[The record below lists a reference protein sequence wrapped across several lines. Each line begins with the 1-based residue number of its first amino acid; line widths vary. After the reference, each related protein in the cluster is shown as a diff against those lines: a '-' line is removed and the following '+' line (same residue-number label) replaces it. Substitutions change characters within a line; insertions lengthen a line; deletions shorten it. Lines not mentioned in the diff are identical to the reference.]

1 MTTQANAASDA
12 RPAGE
17 ATATWTRRLTVHV
30 GLSLAIAAAYVLSA
44 KAALLL
50 FPATKELAMLWPS
63 AGIAL
68 AALLVWG
75 TRALA
80 GVFVGCL
87 IAHLTASGPAAGA
100 VASAGLS
107 TLYAVVAWL
116 LLASV
121 ARLDLGLRRV
131 SDVLALAVL
140 GAGATALMKSGV
152 RVATLAASGE
162 WVSGAVMPTT
172 VSALATGV
180 GILIV
185 APLCLTWYAARREP
199 VLRGRRIELALVAAA
214 TVGVSVLV
222 FNDRFSPMVA
232 VAQLPYALF
241 PVMFW
246 AGLRFGPREVSAAV
260 FVAAVIAVWYTS
272 LGEGPFAGADRL
284 EGLASLYLFL
294 TVLGVT
300 SLMFAAAL
308 RQREEADA
316 AVRESEQRYRL
327 LIERMNEGLVM
338 QDRDGVMTYVSDRF
352 CELMGRPRE
361 DLVGRSGRDIT
372 VPEERAQWQEYYR
385 RRQQGSSD
393 SFELSLLKGN
403 GEPMR
408 AYVSPRPLF
417 DERGRYTGSFALITD
432 VTARR
437 RAEEALRESE
447 MKYRLLVENQ
457 TELVLTLARDGRV
470 SFVSPSCRQ
479 FFGAD
484 AADPVGRPLA
494 LEVHEDDRQATARAW
509 AAVWQPPYSASF
521 ENRVLTPEGWCW
533 LAWSVR
539 VIQDASAGGA
549 PDAVVAVARD
559 VTDRHRAEEQARQ
572 HLQSLAHV
580 SRVSSMGEMA
590 SAIAHEI
597 NQPLTAIAN
606 YAYACIRLLRGGQ
619 ATGEEAL
626 EVMQRVATE
635 AERAGEIV
643 RKMRSFVRGE
653 EGQVSAVDANFL
665 VAEVLRLAAPEARQ
679 SGVELVPAL
688 APGLPEALADSIQI
702 QQVLLNLVRN
712 AVEAIVAGDCA
723 ERSVRI
729 ETARCEPDFLEIR
742 VSDTGPGL
750 APEAL
755 EKVFEPFF
763 TTKADGIG
771 IGLALSRSI
780 VDAHGGRLWA
790 TATPVRGATFHL
802 TLPIATAPDETDA

>member
-1 MTTQANAASDA
+1 MTSQANAATAA
-12 RPAGE
+12 RP
-17 ATATWTRRLTVHV
+17 TAAPAAPWSRRLAFHA
-30 GLSLAIAAAYVLSA
+30 GLTAAIAAAYVLSA
-44 KAALLL
+44 KVALLL
-50 FPATKELAMLWPS
+50 FPATKELALLWPS

-75 TRALA
+75 WRALA

-87 IAHLTASGPAAGA
+87 IAHVTASPAAAAA
-100 VASAGLS
+100 VASAGMS

-121 ARLDLGLRRV
+121 AHIDLGLRRV

-140 GAGATALMKSGV
+140 GAGATVLMKGGV
-152 RVATLAASGE
+152 RFATLAAAGE
-162 WVSGAVMPTT
+162 WASGAVLATT

-185 APLCLTWYAARREP
+185 APLCLTWYAMRREP
-199 VLRGRRIELALVAAA
+199 GPRTRRVELALVAAA

-222 FNDRFSPMVA
+222 FNDGLSPMVA

-260 FVAAVIAVWYTS
+260 FLAAMIAVWYTS
-272 LGEGPFAGADRL
+272 LGQGPFAHGDKL

-300 SLMFAAAL
+300 SLLFAAAL
-308 RQREEADA
+308 RQREEADG
-316 AVRESEQRYRL
+316 AVRASEQRYRL

-338 QDRDGVMTYVSDRF
+338 QDRDGVITYVSDRF
-352 CELMGRPRE
+352 CELMARPRE

-372 VPEERAQWQEYYR
+372 VPEERTRWQEHYR

-393 SFELSLLKGN
+393 SYELSLVKGN
-403 GEPMR
+403 GEAMR

-417 DERGRYTGSFALITD
+417 DERGQYTGSLALITD

-447 MKYRLLVENQ
+447 TKYRLLVENQ

-470 SFVSPSCRQ
+470 TFASPSHRQ
-479 FFGAD
+479 FFGAE

-509 AAVWQPPYSASF
+509 ATAWEPPYAASF
-521 ENRVLTPEGWCW
+521 ENRVRTPQGWCW

-539 VIQDASAGGA
+539 AIRDAGGGGPEA
-549 PDAVVAVARD
+549 LVAVARD

-580 SRVSSMGEMA
+580 ARVSSMGEMA

-619 ATGEEAL
+619 ASGGEAL
-626 EVMQRVATE
+626 EVMQRVAAE
-635 AERAGEIV
+635 AERAGEVV

-653 EGQVSAVDANFL
+653 EGQVTALDANFL
-665 VAEVLRLAAPEARQ
+665 VGEVLRLAAPEARQ

-688 APGLPEALADSIQI
+688 REGLPEVLADSIQI

-712 AVEAIVAGDCA
+712 AVEAIVAGDSA
-723 ERSVRI
+723 EREVRI
-729 ETARCEPDFLEIR
+729 ETARDEPGYVAIR
-742 VSDTGPGL
+742 VVDTGPGL

-755 EKVFEPFF
+755 ARAFEPFY
-763 TTKADGIG
+763 TTKSDGIG

-790 TATPVRGATFHL
+790 TSTPGRGATFHL
-802 TLPIATAPDETDA
+802 TLPIAVAAEETDA

>member
-1 MTTQANAASDA
+1 MTTPANAATDA
-12 RPAGE
+12 RPA
-17 ATATWTRRLTVHV
+17 TAAGAAWPQRLGQHV
-30 GLSLAIAAAYVLSA
+30 ALSLAIAAAYVLSA
-44 KAALLL
+44 KVALFL
-50 FPATKELAMLWPS
+50 FPATKELAVLWPS

-75 TRALA
+75 THALA

-87 IAHLTASGPAAGA
+87 IAHLTASDATAGA

-107 TLYAVVAWL
+107 TLYATIAWL
-116 LLASV
+116 ALTSV

-131 SDVLALAVL
+131 ADVLALAVL
-140 GAGATALMKSGV
+140 GAGATALMKAGV
-152 RVATLAASGE
+152 RFATLAASGA
-162 WVSGAVMPTT
+162 WVPEAAMLAT

-185 APLCLTWYAARREP
+185 APVCLTWYAAGRAP
-199 VLRGRRIELALVAAA
+199 VPRGRRIELALVAAA

-222 FNDRFSPMVA
+222 FNDRVSPMVA
-232 VAQLPYALF
+232 AAQLPYALF

-260 FVAAVIAVWYTS
+260 FLAAVIAIWHTA
-272 LGEGPFAGADRL
+272 LGQGPFAGGDRL

-300 SLMFAAAL
+300 SLMFAAVL
-308 RQREEADA
+308 RQRAEADA
-316 AVRESEQRYRL
+316 AVRASGERYRL

-338 QDRDGVMTYVSDRF
+338 QDKDGVITYVSDRF
-352 CELMGRPRE
+352 CELIGRPRE

-385 RRQQGSSD
+385 RRQQGSSE

-403 GEPMR
+403 GEAMR

-417 DERGRYTGSFALITD
+417 DEHGRYSGSFALTTD

-447 MKYRLLVENQ
+447 TKYRLLVENQ

-470 SFVSPSCRQ
+470 TFASPSYRQ
-479 FFGAD
+479 FFGA
-484 AADPVGRPLA
+484 AAVDPVGRPLA
-494 LEVHEDDRQATARAW
+494 LELHEDDRPATGRAW

-521 ENRVLTPEGWCW
+521 ENRALTPQGWRW

-539 VIQDASAGGA
+539 AIRDAAAGGE

-559 VTDRHRAEEQARQ
+559 ATDRHRAEEQARQ

-606 YAYACIRLLRGGQ
+606 YAYACLRLLRGGR
-619 ATGEEAL
+619 ATGDEAL
-626 EVMQRVATE
+626 EVMQRVASE

-653 EGQVSAVDANFL
+653 EGQVTAVDANFL
-665 VAEVLRLAAPEARQ
+665 VAEVLQLAAPEARQ
-679 SGVELVPAL
+679 SGVELAQAL
-688 APGLPEALADSIQI
+688 APGLPEVLADSIQI

-712 AVEAIVAGDCA
+712 AVEAIVAGDSA
-723 ERSVRI
+723 QRTVRI
-729 ETARCEPDFLEIR
+729 ETARGEPGFVEIQ

-750 APEAL
+750 AREAL
-755 EKVFEPFF
+755 EKVFEPFH
-763 TTKADGIG
+763 TTKPDGIG

-790 TATPVRGATFHL
+790 SASPGGGATFHL
-802 TLPIATAPDETDA
+802 TLPIATAPEETDA

>member
-1 MTTQANAASDA
+1 MTSA
-12 RPAGE
+12 P
-17 ATATWTRRLTVHV
+17 WRLRVHV
-30 GLSLAIAAAYVLSA
+30 GLTLAIAAAYVLAA
-44 KAALLL
+44 KGALLL

-75 TRALA
+75 RRALA

-87 IAHLTASGPAAGA
+87 IAHLTASEPDVGA
-100 VASAGLS
+100 VAAAGLS
-107 TLYAVVAWL
+107 TLYAALAWL
-116 LLASV
+116 LLTSV
-121 ARLDLGLRRV
+121 APIDLGLRRV

-140 GAGATALMKSGV
+140 GAGTTALVKGGV
-152 RVATLAASGE
+152 RLATLAATDS
-162 WVSGAVMPTT
+162 WVAGAAMPTV

-185 APLCLTWYAARREP
+185 APVCLTWYATRREP
-199 VLRGRRIELALVAAA
+199 VPRGRRIELALVAAA
-214 TVGVSVLV
+214 TIGVCVLV

-246 AGLRFGPREVSAAV
+246 AGLRFGPREVAAAV
-260 FVAAVIAVWYTS
+260 FGAAMIAVWYTS

-308 RQREEADA
+308 RQRAEADA
-316 AVRESEQRYRL
+316 AVRASGERYRL

-338 QDRDGVMTYVSDRF
+338 QDRDGVITYVSDRF
-352 CELMGRPRE
+352 CEIIGRARAA
-361 DLVGRSGRDIT
+361 LVGRSGRDLA
-372 VPEERAQWQEYYR
+372 VPEQRALWEEHYR
-385 RRQQGSSD
+385 RRQQGASD
-393 SFELSLLKGN
+393 SFELSLQKGD

-432 VTARR
+432 VT
-437 RAEEALRESE
+437 
-447 MKYRLLVENQ
+447 
-457 TELVLTLARDGRV
+457 
-470 SFVSPSCRQ
+470 
-479 FFGAD
+479 
-484 AADPVGRPLA
+484 
-494 LEVHEDDRQATARAW
+494 
-509 AAVWQPPYSASF
+509 
-521 ENRVLTPEGWCW
+521 
-533 LAWSVR
+533 
-539 VIQDASAGGA
+539 
-549 PDAVVAVARD
+549 
-559 VTDRHRAEEQARQ
+559 DRHRAEEQARQ

-580 SRVSSMGEMA
+580 ARVSAMGEMA

-606 YAYACIRLLRGGQ
+606 YAYACVRLLRGGQ
-619 ATGEEAL
+619 ATGAEAL
-626 EVMQRVATE
+626 EVMQRVAAE

-653 EGQVSAVDANFL
+653 EGQVAAVDANFL
-665 VAEVLRLAAPEARQ
+665 VTEVLQLAAPEARQ

-688 APGLPEALADSIQI
+688 ASGLPEALADSIQI

-712 AVEAIVAGDCA
+712 AVEAIVAADCA
-723 ERSVRI
+723 TRRVRV
-729 ETARCEPDFLEIR
+729 ETARGDAGFVEIR
-742 VSDTGPGL
+742 VADTGPGL

-755 EKVFEPFF
+755 EKVFEPFY
-763 TTKADGIG
+763 TTKPDGIG

-790 TATPVRGATFHL
+790 AAGPGAGVTFHL
-802 TLPIATAPDETDA
+802 TLPIATAPEEADA

>member
-1 MTTQANAASDA
+1 MTSQADAATAA
-12 RPAGE
+12 RPADGP
-17 ATATWTRRLTVHV
+17 AAPWSRRLAFHV
-30 GLSLAIAAAYVLSA
+30 GLTVGIAAAYVLSA
-44 KAALLL
+44 KVALLL
-50 FPATKELAMLWPS
+50 FPATKEVAMLWPS

-75 TRALA
+75 LRALA

-87 IAHLTASGPAAGA
+87 IAHVTASPATAAA

-107 TLYAVVAWL
+107 TLYATAAWL

-121 ARLDLGLRRV
+121 AHIDLGLRRV
-131 SDVLALAVL
+131 SDVLAFAVL
-140 GAGATALMKSGV
+140 GAGATVLMKGAV
-152 RVATLAASGE
+152 RFATLAATGA
-162 WVSGAVMPTT
+162 WAPAAVMPAT

-185 APLCLTWYAARREP
+185 APVCLTWYATRGEPVPRARR
-199 VLRGRRIELALVAAA
+199 VELALVAAA
-214 TVGVSVLV
+214 TLGVSVLV
-222 FNDRFSPMVA
+222 FDDRISPMVA
-232 VAQLPYALF
+232 AAQLPYALF
-241 PVMFW
+241 PVLFW

-260 FVAAVIAVWYTS
+260 FLAAVIAVWYTS
-272 LGEGPFAGADRL
+272 LGEGPFARGDKL

-294 TVLGVT
+294 TVLGAT
-300 SLMFAAAL
+300 SLLFAAAL
-308 RQREEADA
+308 RQRAEADG
-316 AVRESEQRYRL
+316 AVRASEQRYRL

-338 QDRDGVMTYVSDRF
+338 QDERGVMTYVSDRF

-361 DLVGRSGRDIT
+361 DIVGRSGRDIT
-372 VPEERAQWQEYYR
+372 VPEERARWQEHYH

-403 GEPMR
+403 GEAMR

-447 MKYRLLVENQ
+447 TKYRLLVENQ

-470 SFVSPSCRQ
+470 TFASPSHRQ
-479 FFGAD
+479 FFGAE
-484 AADPVGRPLA
+484 AADPVGRALA
-494 LEVHEDDRQATARAW
+494 LEVHEDDRPVTARAW

-521 ENRVLTPEGWCW
+521 ENRVSTPQGWRW

-539 VIQDASAGGA
+539 AIQDASGGGE

-580 SRVSSMGEMA
+580 ARVSSMGEMA

-619 ATGEEAL
+619 ASGGEAL
-626 EVMQRVATE
+626 EVMQRVAAE
-635 AERAGEIV
+635 AERAGEVV

-653 EGQVSAVDANFL
+653 EGQVTALDANFL
-665 VAEVLRLAAPEARQ
+665 VGEVLRLAAPEARQ

-688 APGLPEALADSIQI
+688 GEGLPEVLADSIQI

-723 ERSVRI
+723 ERAVRI
-729 ETARCEPDFLEIR
+729 ETARADPGYVEIR
-742 VSDTGPGL
+742 VVDTGPGL

-755 EKVFEPFF
+755 EKVFEPFY

-790 TATPVRGATFHL
+790 ISSPGRGASFHL
-802 TLPIATAPDETDA
+802 TLPIAAAPEETDA

>member
-1 MTTQANAASDA
+1 MTTQANAAPDA

-17 ATATWTRRLTVHV
+17 APATWPRRLAYHV
-30 GLSLAIAAAYVLSA
+30 GLSVAIAAAYVLSA
-44 KAALLL
+44 KAALFL
-50 FPATKELAMLWPS
+50 FPATKELALLWPS

-75 TRALA
+75 ARALA
-80 GVFVGCL
+80 GVFIGCL

-107 TLYAVVAWL
+107 TLYAMVAWL

-121 ARLDLGLRRV
+121 ARIDLGLRRV

-140 GAGATALMKSGV
+140 GAGATGLMKAGV
-152 RVATLAASGE
+152 RFGTLAATDG
-162 WVSGAVMPTT
+162 WVPGAVLPNT

-185 APLCLTWYAARREP
+185 APLCLTWYASAAEP
-199 VLRGRRIELALVAAA
+199 VPRGRRIELVLVAAA
-214 TVGVSVLV
+214 TVAVSTLV
-222 FNDRFSPMVA
+222 FNDRLSPMVA

-246 AGLRFGPREVSAAV
+246 AGLRFGPREVSAAI
-260 FVAAVIAVWYTS
+260 FLAAMIAVWYTS
-272 LGEGPFAGADRL
+272 LGEGPFAGGDRL

-316 AVRESEQRYRL
+316 AVRASGERYRL

-338 QDRDGVMTYVSDRF
+338 QDRNGIITYASDRF
-352 CELMGRPRE
+352 CELI
-361 DLVGRSGRDIT
+361 GRSRADLIGKSGREIT
-372 VPEERAQWQEYYR
+372 LPEERAQWDEHYR
-385 RRQQGSSD
+385 RRQQGASD
-393 SFELSLLKGN
+393 SFELSLLRAS

-417 DERGRYTGSFALITD
+417 DERGQYSGSFALITD

-457 TELVLTLARDGRV
+457 TELVLTLGRDGRV
-470 SFVSPSCRQ
+470 RFGSPSYRQ

-494 LEVHEDDRQATARAW
+494 LEVHEDDRPATARAW
-509 AAVWQPPYSASF
+509 AAAWQPPYSASF
-521 ENRVLTPEGWCW
+521 ENRVLTPKGWRW

-539 VIQDASAGGA
+539 AVQDAAGGGA
-549 PDAVVAVARD
+549 PDTVVAVARD
-559 VTDRHRAEEQARQ
+559 VTDRRRAEEQARQ

-606 YAYACIRLLRGGQ
+606 YAYACIRLLRGGR
-619 ATGEEAL
+619 ASGEEAL

-635 AERAGEIV
+635 AERAGEVV
-643 RKMRSFVRGE
+643 RKMRSFVRGD

-665 VAEVLRLAAPEARQ
+665 VAEVLQLAAPEARQ

-688 APGLPEALADSIQI
+688 APELPEALADSIQI

-723 ERSVRI
+723 ERVVRI
-729 ETARCEPDFLEIR
+729 ETARCESGFVEIR

-750 APEAL
+750 APEAV
-755 EKVFEPFF
+755 ERVFEPFY
-763 TTKADGIG
+763 TTKTDGIG

-790 TATPVRGATFHL
+790 TSGTGRGATLHL
-802 TLPIATAPDETDA
+802 TLPIADAAEETDA

>member
-1 MTTQANAASDA
+1 MTTQANAASEA
-12 RPAGE
+12 RPAAA
-17 ATATWTRRLTVHV
+17 ATPTWRRWLAVNAGLTA
-30 GLSLAIAAAYVLSA
+30 AIAAAYVLTA

-87 IAHLTASGPAAGA
+87 IAHFTASGPAATA
-100 VASAGLS
+100 VASAGVT
-107 TLYAVVAWL
+107 TLYAVIAWL
-116 LLASV
+116 LLAN
-121 ARLDLGLRRV
+121 AAHLDLGLRRV

-140 GAGATALMKSGV
+140 GAGATALIKWGV
-152 RVATLAASGE
+152 RVAGLAASGE
-162 WVSGAVMPTT
+162 WVPGAHMPTA

-199 VLRGRRIELALVAAA
+199 VPPGRRIELALVAAA

-232 VAQLPYALF
+232 VAQLPSALF

-260 FVAAVIAVWYTS
+260 FLAAGIAVWYTA
-272 LGEGPFAGADRL
+272 LGEGPFAGGKPL

-308 RQREEADA
+308 RQREEADV
-316 AVRESEQRYRL
+316 AVRASEQRYRL

-338 QDRDGVMTYVSDRF
+338 QDRDGVITYVSDRF
-352 CELMGRPRE
+352 CEIIGRARE
-361 DLVGRSGRDIT
+361 DVVGRSGREIA
-372 VPEERAQWQEYYR
+372 VPDERSQWEEHYR

-403 GEPMR
+403 GEAMR

-447 MKYRLLVENQ
+447 RKYRLLVENQ
-457 TELVLTLARDGRV
+457 TELVLTLGRDGRV
-470 SFVSPSCRQ
+470 SFVSPSYRQ
-479 FFGAD
+479 LFGAD
-484 AADPVGRPLA
+484 AADAVGRPLA
-494 LEVHEDDRQATARAW
+494 LEVHEDDRQVTARAW
-509 AAVWQPPYSASF
+509 AAVWQPPYEASF
-521 ENRVLTPEGWCW
+521 ENRVLTPHGWCW

-539 VIQDASAGGA
+539 AIRDAQAGGA
-549 PDAVVAVARD
+549 PDALVAVARD

-606 YAYACIRLLRGGQ
+606 YAYACIRLLRGGR

-626 EVMQRVATE
+626 EIMQRVAGE
-635 AERAGEIV
+635 AERAGEVV

-665 VAEVLRLAAPEARQ
+665 VAEVLHLATPEARQ

-688 APGLPEALADSIQI
+688 APGLPETLADSIQI

-712 AVEAIVAGDCA
+712 AVEAIVAGDSP

-729 ETARCEPDFLEIR
+729 ETALREPGYVEIR
-742 VSDTGPGL
+742 VCDTGPGL

-755 EKVFEPFF
+755 EKVFEPFY

-780 VDAHGGRLWA
+780 ADAHGGRLWA
-790 TATPVRGATFHL
+790 TANPARGATFHL
-802 TLPIATAPDETDA
+802 TLPVATEPDETDA

>member
-1 MTTQANAASDA
+1 MTSQANAASGA
-12 RPAGE
+12 RP
-17 ATATWTRRLTVHV
+17 TADAAAWSRRLAYYA
-30 GLSLAIAAAYVLSA
+30 GLTAAIAAAYVLSA
-44 KAALLL
+44 KIALFV
-50 FPATKELAMLWPS
+50 FPATTELAMLWPS

-75 TRALA
+75 APALG

-87 IAHLTASGPAAGA
+87 IAYLTADAAAARA

-107 TLYAVVAWL
+107 TLYAMVAWL

-121 ARLDLGLRRV
+121 ARIDLGLRRI

-140 GAGATALMKSGV
+140 GAGATALMKGGV
-152 RVATLAASGE
+152 RFATVAATGE
-162 WVSGAVMPTT
+162 WVPGAVMPAA
-172 VSALATGV
+172 VSALATAV

-185 APLCLTWYAARREP
+185 APLCLTWYAAGREP
-199 VLRGRRIELALVAAA
+199 VPRGRRIELALAAAA

-222 FNDRFSPMVA
+222 FSERFSPMVA

-260 FVAAVIAVWYTS
+260 FLAAMIAVWYTS
-272 LGEGPFAGADRL
+272 LGEGPFAGGDRL

-316 AVRESEQRYRL
+316 AVRASEQRYRL

-338 QDRDGVMTYVSDRF
+338 QDKDGVITYVSDRF

-361 DLVGRSGRDIT
+361 DLVGRLGRDIT
-372 VPEERAQWQEYYR
+372 VPEERARWQEHYR

-403 GEPMR
+403 GEAMR

-447 MKYRLLVENQ
+447 RKYRLLVEHQ
-457 TELVLTLARDGRV
+457 TELVLTLGRDGRV
-470 SFVSPSCRQ
+470 SFASPSYGQ
-479 FFGAD
+479 LFGAD
-484 AADPVGRPLA
+484 AADPTDRPLG
-494 LEVHEDDRQATARAW
+494 LEVHEEDRQATARAW
-509 AAVWQPPYSASF
+509 AAAWQPPYSASF
-521 ENRVLTPEGWCW
+521 ENRVRTPKGWRW

-539 VIQDASAGGA
+539 AVQDASLGA
-549 PDAVVAVARD
+549 EPDAVVAVARD

-597 NQPLTAIAN
+597 NQPLTAIVN
-606 YAYACIRLLRGGQ
+606 YAYACIRLLRGGR

-626 EVMQRVATE
+626 EVMQRVAAE
-635 AERAGEIV
+635 AERAGEVV

-653 EGQVSAVDANFL
+653 EGQVTAVDANFL
-665 VAEVLRLAAPEARQ
+665 VAEVLQLAAPEARQ

-723 ERSVRI
+723 ERTVRI
-729 ETARCEPDFLEIR
+729 ETARGGAGFVEIR
-742 VSDTGPGL
+742 VSDSGPGL

-755 EKVFEPFF
+755 EKVFEPFY

-790 TATPVRGATFHL
+790 SAGPGRGAIFHL
-802 TLPIATAPDETDA
+802 SLPIAAELEQTDG

>member
-1 MTTQANAASDA
+1 
-12 RPAGE
+12 
-17 ATATWTRRLTVHV
+17 
-30 GLSLAIAAAYVLSA
+30 
-44 KAALLL
+44 
-50 FPATKELAMLWPS
+50 
-63 AGIAL
+63 
-68 AALLVWG
+68 
-75 TRALA
+75 
-80 GVFVGCL
+80 
-87 IAHLTASGPAAGA
+87 
-100 VASAGLS
+100 
-107 TLYAVVAWL
+107 
-116 LLASV
+116 
-121 ARLDLGLRRV
+121 
-131 SDVLALAVL
+131 
-140 GAGATALMKSGV
+140 
-152 RVATLAASGE
+152 
-162 WVSGAVMPTT
+162 
-172 VSALATGV
+172 
-180 GILIV
+180 
-185 APLCLTWYAARREP
+185 
-199 VLRGRRIELALVAAA
+199 
-214 TVGVSVLV
+214 
-222 FNDRFSPMVA
+222 
-232 VAQLPYALF
+232 
-241 PVMFW
+241 
-246 AGLRFGPREVSAAV
+246 
-260 FVAAVIAVWYTS
+260 
-272 LGEGPFAGADRL
+272 
-284 EGLASLYLFL
+284 
-294 TVLGVT
+294 
-300 SLMFAAAL
+300 
-308 RQREEADA
+308 
-316 AVRESEQRYRL
+316 
-327 LIERMNEGLVM
+327 M

-417 DERGRYTGSFALITD
+417 DERGRYTGSFALVTD

-437 RAEEALRESE
+437 RAEEALREGE
-447 MKYRLLVENQ
+447 KRYRLLVENQ
-457 TELVLTLARDGRV
+457 TELVLTLGRDGRV
-470 SFVSPSCRQ
+470 SFVSPSYRQ

-509 AAVWQPPYSASF
+509 AAAWQPPYSASL
-521 ENRVLTPEGWCW
+521 ENRVLTPKGWCW

-539 VIQDASAGGA
+539 AIQDASSGGE

-626 EVMQRVATE
+626 EVMKRVATE
-635 AERAGEIV
+635 AERAGEVV

-679 SGVELVPAL
+679 SGIELIPAL
-688 APGLPEALADSIQI
+688 APGLPDALVDSIQI

-712 AVEAIVAGDCA
+712 AVEAIVAGDCG

-729 ETARCEPDFLEIR
+729 ETARCEPDFLEIC

-755 EKVFEPFF
+755 EQVFEPFY

-790 TATPVRGATFHL
+790 TAGPGRGATFRL
-802 TLPIATAPDETDA
+802 TLPIATAPEETDA

>member
-1 MTTQANAASDA
+1 MTSEANAA
-12 RPAGE
+12 AG
-17 ATATWTRRLTVHV
+17 AGPIAAAPRSRRLAFHI
-30 GLSLAIAAAYVLSA
+30 GLTAGIAAAYVLSA
-44 KAALLL
+44 KVALLL

-75 TRALA
+75 SRALA

-87 IAHLTASGPAAGA
+87 IAHLTASPATAAA

-107 TLYAVVAWL
+107 TLYATAAWL

-121 ARLDLGLRRV
+121 ARIDVGLRRV
-131 SDVLALAVL
+131 SDVLAFAVL
-140 GAGATALMKSGV
+140 GAGATVLMKAGV
-152 RVATLAASGE
+152 RFATLAATGG
-162 WVSGAVMPTT
+162 WVPEAVMPAS

-185 APLCLTWYAARREP
+185 APVCLAWYATRWEPVPRARR
-199 VLRGRRIELALVAAA
+199 VELALVAAA
-214 TVGVSVLV
+214 TAGVSVLV
-222 FNDRFSPMVA
+222 FNDRLSPMVA

-246 AGLRFGPREVSAAV
+246 AGLRFGPREVAAAV
-260 FVAAVIAVWYTS
+260 FLAAVIAVWYTA
-272 LGEGPFAGADRL
+272 LGQGPFAHGDKL

-300 SLMFAAAL
+300 SLLFAAAL
-308 RQREEADA
+308 RQRAEADV
-316 AVRESEQRYRL
+316 AVRASEQRYRL

-338 QDRDGVMTYVSDRF
+338 QDKDGVITYVSDRF
-352 CELMGRPRE
+352 CELMGRPRA

-372 VPEERAQWQEYYR
+372 VPEERARWQEHYR
-385 RRQQGSSD
+385 RRQQGASD
-393 SFELSLLKGN
+393 SYELSLLKGG

-417 DERGRYTGSFALITD
+417 DGHGRYTGSLALITD

-447 MKYRLLVENQ
+447 RKYRLLVENQ

-470 SFVSPSCRQ
+470 SFASPSHRQ
-479 FFGAD
+479 FFGAE

-494 LEVHEDDRQATARAW
+494 LEVHEDDRQATARGWSAAW
-509 AAVWQPPYSASF
+509 EPPYAASF
-521 ENRVLTPEGWCW
+521 ENRVLTPRGWRW

-539 VIQDASAGGA
+539 AIQDASLGGA

-580 SRVSSMGEMA
+580 ARVSSMGEMA

-606 YAYACIRLLRGGQ
+606 YAYACLRLLRGGQ
-619 ATGEEAL
+619 ATGGEAL
-626 EVMQRVATE
+626 EVMQRVAAE
-635 AERAGEIV
+635 AERAGEVV

-653 EGQVSAVDANFL
+653 EGQVSALDANFL
-665 VAEVLRLAAPEARQ
+665 VGEVLRLAAPEARQ
-679 SGVELVPAL
+679 SGVELVQAL
-688 APGLPEALADSIQI
+688 APGLPEVLADSIQI

-712 AVEAIVAGDCA
+712 AAEAIVAGDCA
-723 ERSVRI
+723 ERVVRI
-729 ETARCEPDFLEIR
+729 ETARADPGQVEIR
-742 VSDTGPGL
+742 VADTGPGL

-755 EKVFEPFF
+755 ARAFEPFY

-790 TATPVRGATFHL
+790 TSSAGHGATFHL
-802 TLPIATAPDETDA
+802 TLPVAATAEETDV